1 MAIDLTFGLT
11 TSLGYIEKLSFHA
24 FMNHDSTN
32 KYAWSNQMGN
42 EVSKYLGESEENE
55 YLYILKSHW
64 QLCSIVFFVYV
75 SPQPNRL
82 TDANL

>member
-42 EVSKYLGESEENE
+42 EVSIYQSVKWCKSTYIFSKGIDNYAVLHF
-55 YLYILKSHW
+55 LYMYHHNQIG
-64 QLCSIVFFVYV
+64 
-75 SPQPNRL
+75 
-82 TDANL
+82 